1 MDFGTVHAADFW
13 VKAQWTIGHI
23 QDTWKGMVAKNFVL

>member
-1 MDFGTVHAADFW
+1 MGFGIVHAADFW

-23 QDTWKGMVAKNFVL
+23 QDIWELGKYDENP

>member
-1 MDFGTVHAADFW
+1 MGFGTVHAADFW

-23 QDTWKGMVAKNFVL
+23 QDTWKLGKYDENP

>member
-1 MDFGTVHAADFW
+1 MGFDIVHAADFQ

-23 QDTWKGMVAKNFVL
+23 QDTWELEKYDENP